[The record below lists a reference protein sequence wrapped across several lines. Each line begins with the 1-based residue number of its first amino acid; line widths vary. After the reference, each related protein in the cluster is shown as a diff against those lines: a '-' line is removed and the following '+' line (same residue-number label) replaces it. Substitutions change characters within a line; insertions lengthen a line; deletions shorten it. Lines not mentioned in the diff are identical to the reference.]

1 VLKTLLTASLIG
13 FASLT
18 LAAGGKVQNTNQ
30 NLINQLPG
38 AVSEQV
44 WRCVEDGGQVTLT
57 VVVDAA
63 DVKVQGQCEF
73 SSE

>member
-1 VLKTLLTASLIG
+1 MAT
-13 FASLT
+13 
-18 LAAGGKVQNTNQ
+18 AAGGKNQ

-44 WRCVEDGGQVTLT
+44 WRCVDDGGRVILT
-57 VVVDAA
+57 VVVDQS

>member
-1 VLKTLLTASLIG
+1 MSKTLLTACLLG
-13 FASLT
+13 FAT
-18 LAAGGKVQNTNQ
+18 LAVAAGGKVQETNQ

-44 WRCVEDGGQVTLT
+44 WRCVDDGGQVILT
-57 VVVDAA
+57 VVVNQT

-73 SSE
+73 ASE